1 MSFLVGV
8 SSITIAISH
17 PLRLALS
24 LIAACLLVSALLLKI
39 STSWLFYLLV
49 LMFLGGVMV
58 VITYMSSLA
67 ANEKSLYSRQPKFI
81 FWLLLGGLVIL
92 LLDIE
97 KEAVPTS
104 SFNFAGGAYGLSFL
118 PALVSSFLVLFLAL
132 VRVVKLIKLEEGP
145 LVKRL

>member
-1 MSFLVGV
+1 
-8 SSITIAISH
+8 
-17 PLRLALS
+17 
-24 LIAACLLVSALLLKI
+24 LVSALLLKI

-81 FWLLLGGLVIL
+81 FWLLLGGLVTL
-92 LLDIE
+92 LLDVE
-97 KEAVPTS
+97 KAAVPTS